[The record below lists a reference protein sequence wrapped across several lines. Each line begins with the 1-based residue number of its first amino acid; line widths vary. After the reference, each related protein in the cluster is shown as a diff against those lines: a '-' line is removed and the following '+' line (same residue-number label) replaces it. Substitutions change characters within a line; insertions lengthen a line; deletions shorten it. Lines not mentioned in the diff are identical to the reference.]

1 MTTLPTAIIPS
12 RLERLDSKYMARA
25 IQSSSFVGGGR
36 EDGEPHPDRTERLPN
51 TTVISILM
59 EERGKFLTFGTS
71 VVTDLAEPMF
81 PNKT

>member
-1 MTTLPTAIIPS
+1 
-12 RLERLDSKYMARA
+12 
-25 IQSSSFVGGGR
+25 
-36 EDGEPHPDRTERLPN
+36 
-51 TTVISILM
+51 LM